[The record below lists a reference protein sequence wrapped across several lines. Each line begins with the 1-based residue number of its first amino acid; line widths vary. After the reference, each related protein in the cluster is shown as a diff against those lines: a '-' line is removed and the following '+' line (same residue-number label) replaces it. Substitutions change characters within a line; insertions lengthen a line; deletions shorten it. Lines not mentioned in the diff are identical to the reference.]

1 LIASVIILKLAAI
14 QVAGWSELADLFFT
28 HLLAS
33 CLQRST
39 IQLANLFKS
48 LFVSLLLKIF
58 GFVWI
63 RKSAKT
69 NDFTRIADWRHNGSS
84 LYLHDKKNRHTDS
97 CTDAKKRGYERRDG
111 LRVKFNCNLGQL
123 YDLRVEVKG
132 KCIYLRMTRES
143 VFI

>member
-1 LIASVIILKLAAI
+1 MD
-14 QVAGWSELADLFFT
+14 QE
-28 HLLAS
+28 
-33 CLQRST
+33 
-39 IQLANLFKS
+39 
-48 LFVSLLLKIF
+48 VSKNERFL
-58 GFVWI
+58 
-63 RKSAKT
+63 
-69 NDFTRIADWRHNGSS
+69 TRIADWRHNGSS

-132 KCIYLRMTRES
+132 N

>member
-1 LIASVIILKLAAI
+1 MLYLLVCGPVRLIASVIILKLAAI

-69 NDFTRIADWRHNGSS
+69 NDFSRVSRI
-84 LYLHDKKNRHTDS
+84 
-97 CTDAKKRGYERRDG
+97 
-111 LRVKFNCNLGQL
+111 
-123 YDLRVEVKG
+123 
-132 KCIYLRMTRES
+132 
-143 VFI
+143 

>member
-1 LIASVIILKLAAI
+1 MLYLLVCGPVRLIASVIILKLAAI

-69 NDFTRIADWRHNGSS
+69 NDFSRVSRIGGTTGARCTCMTKKIGTPIPAPTPSS
-84 LYLHDKKNRHTDS
+84 AATNVVTVS
-97 CTDAKKRGYERRDG
+97 ESNSTATWASSMT
-111 LRVKFNCNLGQL
+111 LG
-123 YDLRVEVKG
+123 
-132 KCIYLRMTRES
+132 
-143 VFI
+143 